1 MGPLSQIR
9 VIEMEGLGPCPFAGM
24 MLADLGAEV
33 IRVGRAKPPVLQTA
47 IDVFDRGK
55 QSVVLDLKGPAGKKA
70 LLKLVEGA
78 DVLLEGF
85 RPGVMERLG
94 IGPETCLEINP
105 RLVYGRMTG
114 WGQEGPLSQ
123 RAGHD
128 INYISIAGALHCIG
142 RKGQKPTVP
151 LNLVADFGG
160 GGLLLAFGVL
170 AALLERQ
177 HSGKGD
183 VVDAAMV
190 DGAGTLMASIFAALQ
205 AGFFSEKRG
214 ENILD
219 GGAPFYDTYET
230 KDGKF
235 VSVGAL
241 EPQFYQILIEKLG
254 LQGSA
259 PPPFAHMQAIHW
271 EALRPKMEEIFLT
284 RTRDEWCEIFDET
297 DACVAPILSPTEAF
311 EHPHNVARK
320 SFVDVGGSRQPRPAP
335 RFARTDPPTPNPPHE
350 LGADTQSVLR
360 GLGISEEEVAAVLR
374 ETAR

>member
-55 QSVVLDLKGPAGKKA
+55 QSVVLDLKGPASKKA

-94 IGPETCLEINP
+94 IGPETCREINP

-170 AALLERQ
+170 AALVERQ

-205 AGFFSEKRG
+205 AGFFTEKRG

-219 GGAPFYDTYET
+219 SGAPFYDTYET

-259 PPPFAHMQAIHW
+259 PPPFGHMQATHW

-284 RTRDEWCEIFDET
+284 RTRDEWCEVFDET

-335 RFARTDPPTPNPPHE
+335 RFARADPPTPNPPHE
-350 LGADTQSVLR
+350 LGADTKSVLTAS
-360 GLGISEEEVAAVLR
+360 GLSEEDLAAVLH

>member
-33 IRVGRAKPPVLQTA
+33 IRVGRAKPPILQTA

-55 QSVVLDLKGPAGKKA
+55 QSVVLDLKGPASKKA

-128 INYISIAGALHCIG
+128 INYLAIAGALHCIG
-142 RKGQKPTVP
+142 RKGQKPIAP
-151 LNLVADFGG
+151 INLVADFGG

-170 AALLERQ
+170 AALLERE

-190 DGAGTLMASIFAALQ
+190 DGVGTLMASIFAGLQ
-205 AGFFSEKRG
+205 AGFFSERRG
-214 ENILD
+214 ENLLD
-219 GGAPFYDTYET
+219 SGAPFYDTYET

-241 EPQFYQILIEKLG
+241 EPQFYQILIERLG

-259 PPPFAHMQAIHW
+259 PPPLAHMQATQW
-271 EALRPKMEEIFLT
+271 EALRLEMEELFLT
-284 RTRDEWCEIFDET
+284 RTRDEWREIFDET
-297 DACVAPILSPTEAF
+297 DACVAPVLSPTEAF

-335 RFARTDPPTPNPPHE
+335 RFSRADPPTPEPAHE
-350 LGADTQSVLR
+350 LGADTEGVLKGS
-360 GLGISEEEVAAVLR
+360 GLSEEDIAAVLR
-374 ETAR
+374 ETTR

>member
-33 IRVGRAKPPVLQTA
+33 IRVGRSKPPVLQTA

-55 QSVVLDLKGPAGKKA
+55 QSVVLDLKGPASKKA
-70 LLKLVEGA
+70 LLKLVEGT

-254 LQGSA
+254 LQSSA
-259 PPPFAHMQAIHW
+259 PPPFAHMQATHW
-271 EALRPKMEEIFLT
+271 EALRPQIEEIFLT
-284 RTRDEWCEIFDET
+284 RTRDEWCEVFDET

-311 EHPHNVARK
+311 EHPHNLARK

-350 LGADTQSVLR
+350 LGADTESVLKGS
-360 GLGISEEEVAAVLR
+360 GLSEEDVAAVLH

>member
-1 MGPLSQIR
+1 
-9 VIEMEGLGPCPFAGM
+9 
-24 MLADLGAEV
+24 
-33 IRVGRAKPPVLQTA
+33 
-47 IDVFDRGK
+47 
-55 QSVVLDLKGPAGKKA
+55 
-70 LLKLVEGA
+70 
-78 DVLLEGF
+78 
-85 RPGVMERLG
+85 
-94 IGPETCLEINP
+94 
-105 RLVYGRMTG
+105 MTG

-128 INYISIAGALHCIG
+128 INYIAIAGALHCIG

-190 DGAGTLMASIFAALQ
+190 DGVATLMASIFAALQ
-205 AGFFSEKRG
+205 AGFFSERRG
-214 ENILD
+214 ENMLD
-219 GGAPFYDTYET
+219 SGAPFYDTYET

-241 EPQFYQILIEKLG
+241 EPQFYQILIEQLG

-259 PPPFAHMQAIHW
+259 PPPLAHMQATQW
-271 EALRPKMEEIFLT
+271 EALRPKMEELFLT

-297 DACVAPILSPTEAF
+297 DACVAPVLSPTEAF

-320 SFVDVGGSRQPRPAP
+320 SFVDVGGSRQPCPAP
-335 RFARTDPPTPNPPHE
+335 RFSRADPPTPKPAHE
-350 LGADTQSVLR
+350 LGADTQTVLTGS
-360 GLGISEEEVAAVLR
+360 GLSEEDVAAVLR

>member
-55 QSVVLDLKGPAGKKA
+55 QSVVLDLKGPASKKA

-360 GLGISEEEVAAVLR
+360 GLGISEEDVAAVLR
-374 ETAR
+374 S

>member
-1 MGPLSQIR
+1 
-9 VIEMEGLGPCPFAGM
+9 
-24 MLADLGAEV
+24 
-33 IRVGRAKPPVLQTA
+33 
-47 IDVFDRGK
+47 VFDRGK
-55 QSVVLDLKGPAGKKA
+55 RSVVLDLKGPASKKA

-254 LQGSA
+254 LQGSS
-259 PPPFAHMQAIHW
+259 PPPFAHMQATHW

-360 GLGISEEEVAAVLR
+360 GLGISEEDVAAVLR

>member
-33 IRVGRAKPPVLQTA
+33 IRVGRAKPPILQTA

-55 QSVVLDLKGPAGKKA
+55 QSVVLDLKGPASKKA

-94 IGPETCLEINP
+94 IGPDTCLEINP

-128 INYISIAGALHCIG
+128 INYLAIAGALHCIG
-142 RKGQKPTVP
+142 RKGQKPIAP
-151 LNLVADFGG
+151 INLVADFGG

-170 AALLERQ
+170 AALLERE

-190 DGAGTLMASIFAALQ
+190 DGVGTLMASIFAGLQ
-205 AGFFSEKRG
+205 AGFFSERRG
-214 ENILD
+214 ENLLD
-219 GGAPFYDTYET
+219 SGAPFYDTYET

-241 EPQFYQILIEKLG
+241 EPQFYQILIERLG

-259 PPPFAHMQAIHW
+259 PPPLAHMQATQW
-271 EALRPKMEEIFLT
+271 EALRPKMEELFLT
-284 RTRDEWCEIFDET
+284 RTRDEWREIFDET
-297 DACVAPILSPTEAF
+297 DACVAPVLSPTEAF

-320 SFVDVGGSRQPRPAP
+320 SFVDVGGSRQPHPAP
-335 RFARTDPPTPNPPHE
+335 RFSRADPPTPEPAHE
-350 LGADTQSVLR
+350 LGADTESVLKGS
-360 GLGISEEEVAAVLR
+360 GLSEEDIAAVLR
-374 ETAR
+374 ETTR

>member
-254 LQGSA
+254 LQGSS
-259 PPPFAHMQAIHW
+259 PPPFAHMQATHW

-360 GLGISEEEVAAVLR
+360 GLGISEEDVAAVLR